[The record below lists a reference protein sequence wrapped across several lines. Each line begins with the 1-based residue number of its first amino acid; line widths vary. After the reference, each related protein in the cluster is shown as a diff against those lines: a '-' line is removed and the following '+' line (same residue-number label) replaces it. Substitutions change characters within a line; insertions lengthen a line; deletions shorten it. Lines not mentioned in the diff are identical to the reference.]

1 MMFVLSVSQSTHLE
15 CKLVR
20 RCVLNHQNVFLHA
33 HVRRFTATQRQV
45 SKMKR
50 ILAINVLRSKYKT
63 VGSKISSVT
72 VLMLAVLFLCCFFFF
87 LLSGSIA
94 SSSFDDQVTF
104 IVKTHERPQCLRK
117 LLQSLRLVFPTTSVL
132 VADDG
137 QVSLRM
143 QPDPHTHVVTLP
155 YDVGLSAARNALVE
169 RVQTPFFVTLD
180 DDFVFSERTSIARL
194 LAVLEARPE
203 LDIVAGSLYLP
214 GQESQPY
221 AYAEL
226 LDVVDDGRELRMRKG
241 SHGPVPGFEGDCERY
256 DIALN
261 FFVARTARIRAMGG
275 WDARLK
281 LGEHQ
286 DFFLRAKRAGL
297 GVAVCPS
304 LATALHEQD
313 HSDANYKRKRMRE
326 FQFLRQMLESHGLR
340 RLRLSTGPIYVNL
353 D

>member
-1 MMFVLSVSQSTHLE
+1 MRFFCLLLASL
-15 CKLVR
+15 
-20 RCVLNHQNVFLHA
+20 CVCGA
-33 HVRRFTATQRQV
+33 
-45 SKMKR
+45 
-50 ILAINVLRSKYKT
+50 
-63 VGSKISSVT
+63 
-72 VLMLAVLFLCCFFFF
+72 
-87 LLSGSIA
+87 
-94 SSSFDDQVTF
+94 SFDEQVTF
-104 IVKTHERPQCLRK
+104 IVKTHERPHCLRK
-117 LLQSLRLVFPTTSVL
+117 LLQSLRAFYPNTPLL

-137 QVSLRM
+137 ELSLRM
-143 QPDPHTHVVTLP
+143 QPDPHTVVVTLP
-155 YDVGLSAARNALVE
+155 YDVGLSAARNALVQ
-169 RVQTPFFVTLD
+169 RVQTPYFVTLD
-180 DDFVFSERTSIARL
+180 DDFVFSERTTLQRL
-194 LAVLEARPE
+194 VAVLDARAE

-241 SHGPVPGFEGDCERY
+241 SHGPVPGFDGCERY

-261 FFVARTARIRAMGG
+261 FFVARTERVRAMGG

-286 DFFLRAKRAGL
+286 DFFLRAKRSGL

-304 LATALHEQD
+304 YATALHEQD
-313 HSDANYKRKRMRE
+313 HSDAGYKRKRMRE